1 MKRTRF
7 VSRIHALRLLALA
20 LLAGALLQHDEVV
33 AHHTPGHDQNPS
45 PPPPLLTTEIVN
57 FASGSLIIP
66 MDGCYARM
74 SFLGDTD
81 LNQMI
86 APNTEASA
94 KCNGNSEKDDGVIP
108 AYSLVMRL
116 VRDGIPVSW
125 SIRGGKTSWHD
136 VDFTIVKATGRPVTY
151 RLPGGSINTTK
162 YNALTAINY
171 RGAPWVIP
179 AANAA
184 AALTLIDSYAAS
196 HAEYQQVDIH
206 IAQTSFDAPVF
217 RTIESIPKLAVVK
230 IDDAV
235 TNFANPQLD
244 KLVSSIS
251 DAVMT
256 DLEGLVWD
264 YVTTDQVL
272 ADTLTS
278 GGYQVAWVPS
288 FDLANNT
295 SPTARQSSI
304 IAKLGAFAD
313 AGGHILFEDGAVGA
327 LEGWG
332 SMSGMTYN
340 STGRTITAFQ
350 TSGSGIIPNGADG
363 TWDNGNDAEFTLGQ
377 DYSDPAAQFGGMPWT
392 GIGGSKYNWK
402 PRYDQA
408 YQAGV
413 RRMVYSDKAG
423 VSADDNW
430 DFATWRRKDN
440 DADKGVIFYLGGYNW
455 RKNTSSGFRILLNT
469 LFFDASTPAT
479 YTTIEVSRSSPIIAP
494 VDGVEAHLQGSYELL
509 KPDDDDDPYPTPPTY
524 TGASSDGTFIFPF
537 YKGHLR
543 AVAVSDVSATATDF
557 EDLPT
562 IFDAGDAAAIPP
574 VTATGC
580 GTWFNSSCRTVFTHT
595 TGPDAA
601 GLVSAPTRVFLSTA
615 NVSLLKPWLGS
626 EFTDA
631 EAETLIRRV
640 LEGADDGSGGRE
652 ARLGGID
659 RSTPAHIEPSPLV
672 SAPAY
677 GIRPTMIY
685 VGALDGMLHAIC
697 AEARGP
703 CTEAGKELWAYI
715 PRSQLGALKFN
726 TARIDGSP
734 KVADVFDDFDGDQKK
749 EWRTILTLQTASG
762 QASFTTLQPGVVALD
777 ISDPADPRILWAR
790 TPPTSPGVV
799 DLGTG
804 LNTAM
809 APARVAGAQRNLTFV
824 ETNNG
829 GSGGP
834 GVYLAAYD
842 TATGALVWDWEHEYP
857 APRNLANPEVPGS
870 GIPGGVAVYDLDGGS
885 MATHVAVPTLYGDLY
900 ILETD
905 GDNPYGSGPALRF
918 STDFHPIGAAPT
930 IYADQANGRM
940 HIAVVTGGYADPTV
954 ATWSLLTANQYAVSI
969 VADPN
974 SGVTPIDEAGTT
986 FGTDRAFVADLG
998 TNRAFSQAIVSGN
1011 ELFVT
1016 TDSTDVN
1023 LATYGTTGVSTGQ
1036 LRRYSLS
1043 TGTQKGAT
1051 IVVAGG
1057 ASSADVSTP
1066 GSVVHVG
1073 SGRQMQKINVET
1085 TGGGGAWESQ
1095 GRTIERN
1102 SDEATERL
1110 LWLSS

>member
-7 VSRIHALRLLALA
+7 LSRIHAVRLLAFG
-20 LLAGALLQHDEVV
+20 LLAGALLSPDDSD
-33 AHHTPGHDQNPS
+33 AHHAPGHDQNPS
-45 PPPPLLTTEIVN
+45 PPPPLLTTELVN
-57 FASGSLIIP
+57 FSAGSLIIP

-94 KCNGNSEKDDGVIP
+94 KCNNNAEKDDGVIP
-108 AYSLVMRL
+108 SYSLIMRL
-116 VRDGIPVSW
+116 VRDGVPVSW
-125 SIRGGKTSWHD
+125 SIRGGKTSWSD
-136 VDFTIVKATGRPVTY
+136 VDFTIIKPTGNPVFY
-151 RLPGGSINTTK
+151 RLPGGATVTNRYTTLS
-162 YNALTAINY
+162 AVNY
-171 RGAPWVIP
+171 RGAPWIIP
-179 AANAA
+179 AANAS
-184 AALTLIDSYAAS
+184 AALALIDGYAVA
-196 HAEYQQVDIH
+196 HPEYQQVDIH

-217 RTIESIPKLAVVK
+217 RTIESIPKLAVIQ
-230 IDDAV
+230 IDDVA

-244 KLVSSIS
+244 KIVSSIT

-256 DLEGLVWD
+256 DLEGIVFD
-264 YVTTDQVL
+264 YVSIDQVL
-272 ADTLTS
+272 ADGLTA
-278 GGYQVAWVPS
+278 GGYQVAWVPG
-288 FDLANNT
+288 FDLQNNT
-295 SPTARQSSI
+295 APTARQSSV

-313 AGGHILFEDGAVGA
+313 AGGHLLFEDGAVGA

-332 SMSGMTYN
+332 GMSGMTYTA
-340 STGRTITAFQ
+340 SGLPISAFQ
-350 TSGSGIIPNGADG
+350 TAGSGIVPNGTSG
-363 TWDNGNDAEFTLGQ
+363 TWDNGNDAEITLGQ

-392 GIGGSKYNWK
+392 GVGGSKYNWK

-413 RRMVYSDKAG
+413 RRMIYSDKAG
-423 VSADDNW
+423 VSASDNW

-440 DADKGVIFYLGGYNW
+440 DATKGVIFYLGGYNW

-479 YTTIEVSRSSPIIAP
+479 YTAVEISRSSPIIAP

-509 KPDDDDDPYPTPPTY
+509 APDDPGDPYPTPPTY
-524 TGASSDGTFIFPF
+524 TGASADATFVFPF

-543 AVAVSDVSATATDF
+543 AVAVADVSSTATDF
-557 EDLPT
+557 EDLPA
-562 IFDAGDAAAIPP
+562 IFDAGASGSIPP
-574 VTATGC
+574 PDAGGC
-580 GTWFNSSCRTVFTHT
+580 GTWFTSSCRTVFTHT
-595 TGPDAA
+595 TSPDAS
-601 GLVSAPTRVFLSTA
+601 GLVTAPTRVFLTTG
-615 NVSLLKPWLGS
+615 NVSLLKPWLGTS
-626 EFTDA
+626 FTDA
-631 EAETLIRRV
+631 EAQMLIRRV
-640 LEGADDGSGGRE
+640 LAGADDGSGGHE
-652 ARLGGID
+652 PRLGGID
-659 RSTPAHIEPSPLV
+659 RSTLAHIEPSPLV
-672 SAPAY
+672 TAPSY
-677 GIRPTMIY
+677 GQRPTMIY

-703 CTEAGKELWAYI
+703 CSAAGMELWAYI

-726 TARIDGSP
+726 IARIDGSP
-734 KVADVFDDFDGDQKK
+734 KVADVFDDFDGDQRK
-749 EWRTILTLQTASG
+749 EWRTILTLQSASG
-762 QASFTTLQPGVVALD
+762 QASFTTLQPGAVALD
-777 ISDPADPRILWAR
+777 VSDPADPKILWAR

-834 GVYLAAYD
+834 GVYLGAYD
-842 TATGALVWDWEHEYP
+842 TATGALVWEFEHEYP

-885 MATHVAVPTLYGDLY
+885 MATHVAVPTLYGDLW
-900 ILETD
+900 ILEAD
-905 GDNPYGSGPALRF
+905 GDNPYGGNPALRF

-930 IYADQANGRM
+930 IYADQGSGRM
-940 HIAVVTGGYADPTV
+940 YVAVVTGGYADPTV
-954 ATWSLLTANQYAVSI
+954 ATWSLLTANQFAVSI
-969 VADPN
+969 VGDPN
-974 SGVTPIDEAGTT
+974 VANAPIDEAGTT

-1023 LATYGTTGVSTGQ
+1023 LATYGTSGLSTGQ

-1043 TGTQKGAT
+1043 TGAQKGSA

-1057 ASSADVSTP
+1057 ASSTDVSTP
-1066 GSVVHVG
+1066 GAVVHVG
-1073 SGRQMQKINVET
+1073 SGSQMQKVNVET
-1085 TGGGGAWESQ
+1085 TGGGGVWESQ

-1102 SDEATERL
+1102 SNEATERL